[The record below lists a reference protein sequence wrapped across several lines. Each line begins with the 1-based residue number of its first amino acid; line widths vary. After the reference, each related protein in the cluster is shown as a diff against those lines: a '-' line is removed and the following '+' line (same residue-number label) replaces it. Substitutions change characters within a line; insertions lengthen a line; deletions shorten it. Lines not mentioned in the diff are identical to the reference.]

1 MPSPLDFPSSELFR
15 KKLIVRN
22 LVPYKKSPSS
32 ITPPINYETILRDM
46 APTDSADFLID
57 TPFFANLTA
66 FPINQYG
73 LPGGYKQVRDVNTL
87 RNTNPNEG
95 EYDFTDANIIS
106 EAQQAARTGFPG
118 IQGAWLPLNP
128 FGGTNSQNQLY
139 DSANFFTQIEILQN
153 RHGRGGNNQPYPT
166 SFNPSSYRASSL
178 ILNPDPQGS
187 NGLLSNDSYLA
198 KIGAAFYK
206 EQFLFNS
213 AREIRRNTLGRVN
226 FLNVNGGEDIL
237 GFLTGR
243 VPLLEPN
250 FTITQPSTLLGAGAD
265 LLNRITGTYVPVST
279 IPGSYF
285 DPSINPQNRGT
296 TQQLFG
302 AYAGANLSS
311 GIGRFFGSLFGS
323 PKTGSALFLQNT
335 GAGQKSLLF
344 RNLEYNLFRPNYS
357 KDIFDRVAGV
367 LRGATENSGF
377 YYIGS
382 ETSEPSNILSPVG
395 DVPTDQFGR
404 EIKAPVYGPSEIAQL
419 YEGPGKSLR
428 LGVNGPTYS
437 SGGGIEG
444 GFTWVSPKFRGN
456 AGKYVTPGGD
466 PATEDPDFRPA
477 GYSPTEST
485 NYEFRQGSILDE
497 TQRIIDSQPR
507 GGKRFQHVGNAID
520 QVSKVFNDGYKEITK
535 GSRVVRYVGDIG
547 QEKGAE
553 YCRIFTKDTPY
564 LQYNDLQ
571 KTDGMTTQGRK
582 FAYSIFDNT
591 YNLNIAPNRREGG
604 QDSTN
609 IVGGYPF
616 GDGFYAKKYMFSL
629 ENLAWRTSNR
639 PGLSVQDLPVC
650 ERGPNGGRVMWFPPY
665 GLSFSESTRAAF
677 KQTDFIGRPE
687 PVFTYNNT
695 SRSGS
700 LTWKIV
706 VDHPSVLNILV
717 NRVLANENLKSRV
730 DGIIESFFA
739 GCRKYDLYELAQKY
753 YTINPSDIFEIQ
765 QKLSTMNVTTE
776 EVRTIVNTIQTGS
789 DSTTAGGGNSG
800 GNLVTGQDTPNNG
813 NSSAEFIGDIGA
825 LYFDND
831 IPFPN
836 IPVEN
841 YLTYYTTYTSNTT
854 KNRYQSQANTT
865 QRQPIS
871 TFYTDI
877 IESNKVKIDTK
888 VNLIKQKLSQG
899 GIIEIVLVGSAS
911 DPEPSETYNEAL
923 SKRRINAV
931 KKYFLETLGLQT
943 YLDNK
948 QLTFIENSV
957 GENIVIPISEINKVV
972 TIYDTVNCNSVLIGA
987 DKIYSTTAMAC
998 RRVKIEVNDNTPP
1011 PAQQP
1016 SRIDPTDPLVQ
1027 TQVTTVV
1034 DSKTVTQQVITEETV
1049 LRDNITKRVLRNLLS
1064 ECDYFETIKQET
1076 PMVYDNLKEKLKFFH
1091 PSFHSMTP
1099 EGLNGRLTFLQQC
1112 MRPGDTIPTVSS
1124 GGQLE
1129 YNNAIN
1135 TAFGAPPVL
1144 ILRVGDFFHSKI
1156 IPDNLSITYEGLD
1169 LNPEGIGVQPMIAN
1183 VTMTFNFVG
1192 GQGLKTA
1199 VDKLQNA
1206 LSFNF
1211 YANTEIYD
1219 DRADVTDDSYK
1230 VLDQQFVKSLN
1241 LEVPPPT
1248 INQVQNTRPQSNLE
1262 TIGKVLTTEIDEGG
1276 IQYGTIEYKTFM
1288 SQLVGSTQ
1296 NYFATVIGK
1305 TKDISNQYNNAIRQL
1320 FCLQRNYTDGY
1331 MLAYSSNDIVN
1342 IYGKPIGFQSTINN
1356 LFSDY
1361 VSNIESNEGFAGYMN
1376 NNEFNF
1382 SKKAIRQLKQNTKTF
1397 VTAKQET
1404 FLNAISTT
1412 VQSLSNIQ
1420 TQYIQ
1425 QLARTNV
1432 ISYDPLSPE
1441 EGTDGYQQTNGLEV
1455 IYNVSGTT
1463 GVFVTTPSITNTFEE
1478 ITADF
1483 ETIAINLNEFNKIIQ
1498 TGYTTTISG
1507 VKYNGM
1513 FVTDTTKTAD
1523 VIENVFVP
1531 FTESLWW
1538 DENAKRREYAILS
1551 KDVTDQKLFESF
1563 ENAIIGNIINN
1574 KDLVGDG
1581 KDDFQ
1586 AKFREYWQKDSRVVY
1601 TKEDEITKLWINEF
1615 EKSELSSSKSHYK
1628 TNYEVYTPF
1637 SLDKKRVFTYE
1648 VTLTPD
1654 TTQKSYIKDLGLK
1667 NNTNTD
1673 TSKWATIS
1681 SSLITTKVELL

>member
-1 MPSPLDFPSSELFR
+1 MPSPLDFPSSEVFR
-15 KKLIVRN
+15 KKLITRN

-46 APTDSADFLID
+46 APTDSDDSLID
-57 TPFFANLTA
+57 TPFFANTKA
-66 FPINQYG
+66 FPLNQYG
-73 LPGGYKQVRDVNTL
+73 STGGYKQVPDVNTL
-87 RNTNPNEG
+87 KNTNPNEG
-95 EYDFTDANIIS
+95 EYDYSDANILA
-106 EAQQAARTGFPG
+106 EGQQAARTGFPG

-139 DSANFFTQIEILQN
+139 DSGNFFTQLEILQN
-153 RHGRGGNNQPYPT
+153 RHGRGGNNQPYPST
-166 SFNPSSYRASSL
+166 FNPSSYRASSL

-187 NGLLSNDSYLA
+187 DGLLSNDSYLA
-198 KIGAAFYK
+198 KIGAGFYK
-206 EQFLFNS
+206 EQFLFNVAS
-213 AREIRRNTLGRVN
+213 ATRRNTIGRAN
-226 FLNVNGGEDIL
+226 ILNVNGGEDIL
-237 GFLTGR
+237 NFLTGR
-243 VPLLEPN
+243 VPILEPN
-250 FTITQPSTLLGAGAD
+250 YTITQPTNLVGASAD
-265 LLNRITGTYVPVST
+265 LLNRVSGTYVPLST

-285 DPSINPQNRGT
+285 DPSINPQNQGT

-302 AYAGANLSS
+302 AYAGANLAS
-311 GIGRFFGSLFGS
+311 GIGRFFGGLYGS

-335 GAGQKSLLF
+335 GAGQKSILF
-344 RNLEYNLFRPNYS
+344 KNLEYNVYRPNYS
-357 KDIFDRVAGV
+357 KNVFDRVAGV
-367 LRGATENSGF
+367 LRGATENAGF

-382 ETSEPSNILSPVG
+382 DTSEPSNVFSPVG
-395 DVPTDQFGR
+395 DLPTDQFGR
-404 EIKAPVYGPSEIAQL
+404 EVKAPVYGPSELAQL
-419 YEGPGKSLR
+419 YEGPGKALR

-477 GYSPTEST
+477 GYGPTEST
-485 NYEFRQGSILDE
+485 NYEFRQGSIMDD

-535 GSRVVRYVGDIG
+535 GSRVIRYVGEIG

-616 GDGFYAKKYMFSL
+616 GGGFYAKKYMFSL

-639 PGLSVQDLPVC
+639 PGLSVQDLPAC

-665 GLSFSESTRAAF
+665 GLTFNESVRAAF

-695 SRSGS
+695 SRTGS

-706 VDHPSVLNILV
+706 VDHPSVLNMLV

-753 YTINPSDIFEIQ
+753 YTINPRDIFEIQ
-765 QKLSTMNVTTE
+765 QKLTTRNVTTE
-776 EVRTIVNTIQTGS
+776 EVRTIVNTIQTGN
-789 DSTTAGGGNSG
+789 DATTGGGGNG
-800 GNLVTGQDTPNNG
+800 AGTQVNNG
-813 NSSAEFIGDIGA
+813 NGSQTGNSNEGFEGDIGA

-831 IPFPN
+831 IPLPS

-841 YLTYYTTYTSNTT
+841 YLTYYTAYTSSTT
-854 KNRYQSQANTT
+854 KNRYQSQANVDE
-865 QRQPIS
+865 RQPIS
-871 TFYTDI
+871 TFYTDV
-877 IESNKVKIDTK
+877 IESNKVMIDRK
-888 VNLIKQKLSQG
+888 VNLMKQKLSQG
-899 GIIEIVLVGSAS
+899 GRVEIRLIGSAS
-911 DPEPSETYNEAL
+911 SPQTLEYNDKL
-923 SKRRINAV
+923 SQRRIDAV

-948 QLTFIENSV
+948 QITIIESPE
-957 GENIVIPISEINKVV
+957 GEDIVIPESQTDIGIVNL
-972 TIYDTVNCNSVLIGA
+972 YDSVNCREDLTGA
-987 DKIYSTTAMAC
+987 DKIYSTNAMAC
-998 RRVKIEVNDNTPP
+998 RRVKLSVEDKTPAP
-1011 PAQQP
+1011 IQQP

-1034 DSKTVTQQVITEETV
+1034 DSKTVTQQVITEESV

-1091 PSFHSMTP
+1091 PAFHSITP

-1112 MRPGDTIPTVSS
+1112 MRPGDTIPTVNS

-1156 IPDNLSITYEGLD
+1156 IPDNLSISYEGLD

-1183 VTMTFNFVG
+1183 VTLSFNFVG

-1206 LSFNF
+1206 LTFNF

-1219 DRADVTDDSYK
+1219 DRADATDDSYK
-1230 VLDQQFVKSLN
+1230 VLDQQFVKSLD

-1248 INQVQNTRPQSNLE
+1248 INQVQNTRPQTNLE
-1262 TIGKVLTTEIDEGG
+1262 TIGKVLTTEIDGG
-1276 IQYGTIEYKTFM
+1276 GVQYGTIEYKTFM
-1288 SQLVGSTQ
+1288 AQLVGGTQ
-1296 NYFATVIGK
+1296 NYFATVVGK
-1305 TKDISNQYNNAIRQL
+1305 TKDVSNQYNNAIRQL

-1331 MLAYSSNDIVN
+1331 MLAYSSSSFVN

-1361 VSNIESNEGFAGYMN
+1361 ISNIDSEEGFVGFMDN
-1376 NNEFNF
+1376 TEFNF
-1382 SKKAIRQLKQNTKTF
+1382 SRKALRQLKQNMKTF

-1404 FLNAISTT
+1404 FLNSVSTT
-1412 VQSLSNIQ
+1412 VQSLANIQ

-1483 ETIAINLNEFNKIIQ
+1483 ETIALNLNSFNNIVQ
-1498 TGYTTTISG
+1498 TGFTTTISG
-1507 VKYNGM
+1507 IAYTGM
-1513 FVTDTTKTAD
+1513 FVSDPTKTAD
-1523 VIENVFVP
+1523 IIENVFVP
-1531 FTESLWW
+1531 FTKNVWW
-1538 DENAKRREYAILS
+1538 DDNAKRREYAILS
-1551 KDVTDQKLFESF
+1551 KDVIDQKLFEAF

-1586 AKFREYWQKDSRVVY
+1586 AKFRKYWQTDSRVVY
-1601 TKEDEITKLWINEF
+1601 NKEDEITKAWTTEF
-1615 EKSELSSSKSHYK
+1615 EKSLLG
-1628 TNYEVYTPF
+1628 NYLVYTPF

-1673 TSKWATIS
+1673 TSKWSTIS
-1681 SSLITTKVELL
+1681 GSLITTKVELL